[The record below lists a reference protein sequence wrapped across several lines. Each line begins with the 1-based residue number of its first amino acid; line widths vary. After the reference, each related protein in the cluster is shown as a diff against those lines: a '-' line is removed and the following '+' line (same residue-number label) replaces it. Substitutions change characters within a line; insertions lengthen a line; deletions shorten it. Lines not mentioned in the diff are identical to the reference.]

1 MKKNHWWIV
10 VRVGVTGLVV
20 LSVDRLA
27 SAQSSSLY
35 GAPGQRT
42 LTLEDAFTFV
52 PTPEPPTIGLNDLVT
67 VVVKDAFQYT
77 SEGELVQ
84 RKLAN
89 LEATLEDWIELN
101 GTDIQAAP
109 QRQGDPTLSGELNS
123 QYRAIS
129 ETETVGGVQFRITAR
144 VVDIRPN
151 GNLVLEARKE
161 INDNEDTWEQRLT
174 GEVRPEDIAPDN
186 TVFSEKLADL
196 RVTKSEVGAVRDGYR
211 RGWFKRVYERFSP
224 F

>member
-1 MKKNHWWIV
+1 MQRNWRIV
-10 VRVGVTGLVV
+10 VKLSVSGLVV
-20 LSVDRLA
+20 LTVDRVA
-27 SAQSSSLY
+27 QAQSSSLF
-35 GAPGQRT
+35 GEPGQRV
-42 LTLEDAFTFV
+42 LTMEDSFTFV
-52 PTPEPPTIGLNDLVT
+52 PVPEPPTIGLNDIVT

-77 SEGELVQ
+77 NEGELVQ

-89 LEATLEDWIELN
+89 LEATLKDWIELD
-101 GTDIQAAP
+101 GLDVSAAP
-109 QRQGDPTLSGELNS
+109 QEQGDPKISGQLNT
-123 QYRAIS
+123 QYRSTS
-129 ETETVGGVQFRITAR
+129 EMETVGGIQFRISAR

-161 INDNEDTWEQRLT
+161 VADNEDVWEQRLT

-196 RVTKSEVGAVRDGYR
+196 RIEKLETGAVRDGYR
-211 RGWFKRVYERFSP
+211 RGWFKRLYERFSP